1 LHRQRSR
8 AGVTAVVGPTGREL
22 VDGIAVD
29 PGAVD
34 RVATALRAHNVEAII
49 VDTAAEVRDT
59 VLAMIP
65 DGAEVHWGKSRA
77 LEETGVIEA
86 LMETG
91 RYDAIRPRVFK
102 MDRETEAR
110 EIRKLSAAPDIML
123 GSVNAVTEEGALV
136 EASATGSQL
145 AGYAYGGGHLILVV
159 GSQKIVPNVE
169 AALER
174 IGEVVYPW
182 ENAQVRDRLGRDTI
196 VAKVLIIF
204 GEWMPGRTTVVL
216 VREPVGI

>member
-1 LHRQRSR
+1 VVDTTSR
-8 AGVTAVVGPTGREL
+8 GSESAGIP
-22 VDGIAVD
+22 D

-34 RVATALRAHNVEAII
+34 RVAAALHGHNVEAVI

-65 DGAEVHWGKSRA
+65 DGAEVHWGKSRT
-77 LEETGVIEA
+77 LEDTGVIEA
-86 LMETG
+86 LMVPG
-91 RYDAIRPRVFK
+91 RYDAIRPRVFT
-102 MDRETEAR
+102 MDRETQGR
-110 EIRKLSAAPDIML
+110 EIRKLSAAPDVML

-159 GSQKIVPNVE
+159 GSQKIVPDIE
-169 AALER
+169 AALQR
-174 IGEVVYPW
+174 IGDVVYPW

-196 VAKVLIIF
+196 VAKVLVIF
-204 GEWMPGRTTVVL
+204 GEWMPGRTTVIL

>member
-1 LHRQRSR
+1 MGSDVVSTSERERH
-8 AGVTAVVGPTGREL
+8 AVKAADP
-22 VDGIAVD
+22 AV
-29 PGAVD
+29 VD
-34 RVATALRAHNVEAII
+34 RVAEALRAHNVEAI
-49 VDTAAEVRDT
+49 VLDTAAEVRDT

-77 LEETGVIEA
+77 LEDTGLVEA
-86 LMETG
+86 LMTPG
-91 RYDAIRPRVFK
+91 RYDAIRPRVFQ
-102 MDRETEAR
+102 MDRETQGR

-159 GSQKIVPNVE
+159 GSQKIVPNVQ
-169 AALER
+169 AALQR
-174 IGEVVYPW
+174 IGDVVYPW